1 MWNGEWNVHKATG
14 TSKYV
19 LFCVVFVVVVLLCD
33 VARNKRLETLA
44 YAHKSKLIFFLR
56 VKVKRSKGEGTLLTA
71 GPSQRNFTILSYHT
85 KL

>member
-1 MWNGEWNVHKATG
+1 MFIKLPVQ
-14 TSKYV
+14 V

-44 YAHKSKLIFFLR
+44 YAHKIDFFLR